1 VCARQGTS
9 SHVTDDSTGKCTM
22 ADSER
27 NTRDNIDGSP
37 IMPAM
42 VLMWAGLLAAA
53 AGSLVGASGGWLAV
67 VLLSVGL
74 ATTWAARAG
83 VVGVRTTLGARI
95 GRATDELDALIDG
108 PAASPEPVWGSGWP
122 ALDRN
127 LRQLESTPTRVG
139 AALDQAAA
147 NAEALLEVLASLDEP
162 VLVLDEAGV
171 VRIAN
176 GAATALIGSR
186 AQAIGGTGLVGSALE
201 DVFPQRELGRIVR
214 DARRSENGRSEGR
227 TRFAIDATLREH
239 AAAAMLI
246 GSDRVVLV
254 LRDVTELSRAVQL
267 KTDFVANASHELRT
281 PLASIR
287 AAAETL
293 EGLGGDDAAM
303 IDRLASLIGQNV
315 ARLEEMVRDLLDRAL
330 AMVRDEQADR
340 VKEKAT
346 AAANDRLVAL
356 VLGDDAI
363 PKPTASGPIATEDSG
378 EARARL
384 NQRIREQLDA
394 GELDDREV
402 ELTVNKR
409 PTTSVMFANMGLDQ
423 MDPDMSNMFEKLIP
437 EQSQRRKCTVA
448 DARAILTEQET
459 DKLLDTEKVTA
470 EAIERTEQA
479 GIIFLDEIDKIASGS
494 GEGGRGGGSPDVSRQ
509 GVQRDLLPIVEGSA
523 VNTRHGLV
531 HTDHILFIAAGAFH
545 VAAMSDLMPE
555 LQGRFPIRVELQPL
569 TKEDFERILTEP
581 GNALTKQQQAL
592 LAVEGL
598 DVTFT
603 DDGVAAIAELAAEAN
618 ARLENIGARRL
629 MTIVERVFE
638 EINFDAPDRAA
649 EGQTAVTIDA
659 PFVRERVDALLQD
672 EDLSKFVL

>member
-1 VCARQGTS
+1 
-9 SHVTDDSTGKCTM
+9 M
-22 ADSER
+22 ADADR
-27 NTRDNIDGSP
+27 DTRDNIDGSP

-127 LRQLESTPTRVG
+127 LRRLESTPARVG

-147 NAEALLEVLASLDEP
+147 NAEALLEVLANLDEP

-201 DVFPQRELGRIVR
+201 DVFPQRELGQIVR
-214 DARRSENGRSEGR
+214 DARRSEDGRSEGR

-315 ARLEEMVRDLLDRAL
+315 ARLEEMVRDLLDL
-330 AMVRDEQADR
+330 S
-340 VKEKAT
+340 
-346 AAANDRLVAL
+346 RLEAPDFPVEP
-356 VLGDDAI
+356 DDV
-363 PKPTASGPIATEDSG
+363 D
-378 EARARL
+378 
-384 NQRIREQLDA
+384 
-394 GELDDREV
+394 
-402 ELTVNKR
+402 
-409 PTTSVMFANMGLDQ
+409 
-423 MDPDMSNMFEKLIP
+423 
-437 EQSQRRKCTVA
+437 
-448 DARAILTEQET
+448 
-459 DKLLDTEKVTA
+459 
-470 EAIERTEQA
+470 
-479 GIIFLDEIDKIASGS
+479 
-494 GEGGRGGGSPDVSRQ
+494 
-509 GVQRDLLPIVEGSA
+509 
-523 VNTRHGLV
+523 
-531 HTDHILFIAAGAFH
+531 
-545 VAAMSDLMPE
+545 VAAMLEGLHGVFGDVGRERSIELDIDVPSACASIVTDRRLLELVLRNLIDNAMKFAYPETAVRVRVRAGDSDSR
-555 LQGRFPIRVELQPL
+555 GRRTIVFEVRDRGLGIPLEQQQRVFERYYQVDLARTGDSRARGTGLGLAIVKHALVKLGGDVSLESEWRKGTKVRVEL
-569 TKEDFERILTEP
+569 P
-581 GNALTKQQQAL
+581 GAIPPADEATP
-592 LAVEGL
+592 
-598 DVTFT
+598 DV
-603 DDGVAAIAELAAEAN
+603 
-618 ARLENIGARRL
+618 
-629 MTIVERVFE
+629 
-638 EINFDAPDRAA
+638 
-649 EGQTAVTIDA
+649 
-659 PFVRERVDALLQD
+659 
-672 EDLSKFVL
+672 